1 MRAPEGLGRYL
12 RGDDKDRDKTGRF
25 SEGSGLARYLKNSD
39 TAGSED
45 TDEK

>member
-1 MRAPEGLGRYL
+1 MSEGLGKYL
-12 RGDDKDRDKTGRF
+12 RADKDKDRDKIGRF
-25 SEGSGLARYLKNSD
+25 SRGSGLARYLKNSD